1 LKRVRAFS
9 HEWSEDVA
17 AAKGNEFKA
26 YFLELHLPM
35 GIYGLKYPTAASA
48 SKKVTN
54 SSKASSNGTTLI
66 TISNAFLPK
75 MQPAKNAAASFKE
88 TSTNTAKNPAASIK
102 ETAVNVGGSAESGME
117 KTKATLQKMVRY

>member
-1 LKRVRAFS
+1 MLERLKRVRAFS

-35 GIYGLKYPTAASA
+35 GIYGLKY
-48 SKKVTN
+48 
-54 SSKASSNGTTLI
+54 I
-66 TISNAFLPK
+66 R
-75 MQPAKNAAASFKE
+75 MQTAKNAAASIKE

-117 KTKATLQKMVRY
+117 KTKATLQKMVDNYSYPPSLSYKQIQGS